1 MAKQP
6 RAGRTFVTNLFPSG
20 CFKNLLKVKISI
32 LGTCLKS
39 NTMSIS
45 FGLSDSLIQE
55 TSADLG
61 LEEWLPSP
69 GSYAHSI

>member
-6 RAGRTFVTNLFPSG
+6 RAGRAFAANLFPSG

-32 LGTCLKS
+32 LGTGLKS
-39 NTMSIS
+39 YSMSIS
-45 FGLSDSLIQE
+45 FGISDSLIQE
-55 TSADLG
+55 TLTDLG